1 MRISFNYAD
10 STCINCKITD
20 VAPGD
25 AIYLYQPKAINDYDC
40 RMELQLTDNYKNE
53 YLERVGMGFDKRAVV
68 TRYFDDVEKDFVCGV
83 LFRIKEKEWS
93 YELSKEITLWEKNYG
108 FKFSNG
114 GTDADMLLIE
124 VNTISDPSI

>member
-1 MRISFNYAD
+1 MIALCTAVEYDSLDKLKQSAWWIEPAQTVRISFNYAD
-10 STCINCKITD
+10 STCLNCKITD

-93 YELSKEITLWEKNYG
+93 YEL
-108 FKFSNG
+108 
-114 GTDADMLLIE
+114 
-124 VNTISDPSI
+124 